1 MAPLNNKDFKP
12 RTPFPSPLFLRLKAL
27 IIDIF
32 MIYMP
37 ILYITTYLILGG
49 KEEFQNSQWAVFGCV
64 LLYGII
70 DSLFCSIAS
79 QTPGMRAQGLIL
91 QKHNHS
97 KPNFLLA
104 FVRFFLWIFSLG
116 FGFGFVFPFLRR
128 DKQTFHDLICKT
140 IVLNQSKKIQ

>member
-1 MAPLNNKDFKP
+1 MASLKNKDLKP
-12 RTPFPSPLFLRLKAL
+12 KIPSPPSLSLRLKAF

-64 LLYGII
+64 LLYGVI

-79 QTPGMRAQGLIL
+79 QTPGMKAQDLIL
-91 QKHNHS
+91 QNHNHS
-97 KPNFLLA
+97 KPSFLLA
-104 FVRFFLWIFSLG
+104 FVRFFLWLFSLG
-116 FGFGFVFPFLRR
+116 FVFGFIFPFLRK
-128 DKQTFHDLICKT
+128 DKQTFHDFICKT
-140 IVLNQSKKIQ
+140 IILHQSKRD